1 MYRQIFKKFFFL
13 QFPVEPNKVLHCI
26 SWLESCWKKKKKK
39 KNQFES
45 WMHRQRI
52 RGCDKAKYLISQT
65 NLVPMA
71 FSLTWGWGAPPPGKG
86 KAMGTRLERK
96 NSSARAFLTLYISH
110 LVVFRKTTTWNH
122 QESGRSTG
130 GARPGAYHVRINRF
144 FQNQQTSRTRWCL
157 PFAIVLGWWDWK
169 LENLANGKE
178 ISADYLWS

>member
-1 MYRQIFKKFFFL
+1 MYRQIFKKIFFFYSF
-13 QFPVEPNKVLHCI
+13 QSNQTRYFTAYHI
-26 SWLESCWKKKKKK
+26 SSRAGKKKKKEK
-39 KNQFES
+39 SVWELNASATDTRMWQSKISNQPD
-45 WMHRQRI
+45 R
-52 RGCDKAKYLISQT
+52 T
-65 NLVPMA
+65 NFVH

-110 LVVFRKTTTWNH
+110 LVVFRKTITWNH

-178 ISADYLWS
+178 ISANYLWS

>member
-1 MYRQIFKKFFFL
+1 MYRQIFKKSFFYSFQSNQTRYFTAYL
-13 QFPVEPNKVLHCI
+13 DSSRAE
-26 SWLESCWKKKKKK
+26 KKKKKK

-52 RGCDKAKYLISQT
+52 RGCGKAKYLISQT
-65 NLVPMA
+65 NLVHMA

-86 KAMGTRLERK
+86 KVMGTRLERK

>member
-1 MYRQIFKKFFFL
+1 
-13 QFPVEPNKVLHCI
+13 
-26 SWLESCWKKKKKK
+26 
-39 KNQFES
+39 
-45 WMHRQRI
+45 
-52 RGCDKAKYLISQT
+52 
-65 NLVPMA
+65 MA

-169 LENLANGKE
+169 LENLANGKQNFRWLPLE
-178 ISADYLWS
+178 LVYNFPYYLLSFLVSSLSAAENNCGKLNCKW

>member
-1 MYRQIFKKFFFL
+1 
-13 QFPVEPNKVLHCI
+13 
-26 SWLESCWKKKKKK
+26 
-39 KNQFES
+39 
-45 WMHRQRI
+45 
-52 RGCDKAKYLISQT
+52 
-65 NLVPMA
+65 MA

-96 NSSARAFLTLYISH
+96 ISSARAFLTLYISH

-178 ISADYLWS
+178 ISADYPLELVYNFPYYLLSFLVSSLSAAENNCGKLNCKW

>member
-1 MYRQIFKKFFFL
+1 M
-13 QFPVEPNKVLHCI
+13 N
-26 SWLESCWKKKKKK
+26 
-39 KNQFES
+39 
-45 WMHRQRI
+45 RQRI
-52 RGCDKAKYLISQT
+52 RGCGKAKYLISHT
-65 NLVPMA
+65 NLVHMA
-71 FSLTWGWGAPPPGKG
+71 FSPTWGWGAPPPGKG

-122 QESGRSTG
+122 KESGRSTG

-178 ISADYLWS
+178 IFLWLPLELVYNFPYYLLSFLVSSLSSAENNCGKLNCKW

>member
-1 MYRQIFKKFFFL
+1 MYRQIFKKSFFYSFQSNQTRYFTAYL
-13 QFPVEPNKVLHCI
+13 DSSRAE
-26 SWLESCWKKKKKK
+26 KKKKKK
-39 KNQFES
+39 KKSIWELNASATDTRMWQS
-45 WMHRQRI
+45 
-52 RGCDKAKYLISQT
+52 KISNKPDQPRSHG
-65 NLVPMA
+65 L
-71 FSLTWGWGAPPPGKG
+71 FLTWGWGAPPPGKG